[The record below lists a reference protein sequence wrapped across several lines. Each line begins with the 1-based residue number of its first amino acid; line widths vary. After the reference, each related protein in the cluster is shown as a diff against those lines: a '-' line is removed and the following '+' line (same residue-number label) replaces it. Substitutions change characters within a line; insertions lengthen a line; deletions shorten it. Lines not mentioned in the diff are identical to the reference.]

1 MERTL
6 HTVYLGFGA
15 NLGDR
20 QTTLRS
26 ARDLLA
32 PNVELIACSSLY
44 ETPPWGLPDQP
55 PFFNAVCE
63 VHTQLSPFELLTY
76 LKRLEQQLGRV
87 ASVRWG
93 PRAIDI
99 DILFFDDLVLHSET
113 LVLPHPQL
121 HLRAFVLVPLA
132 ELAPQLSH
140 PILAK
145 TAQQLAASARAT
157 DVKLVAKHW

>member
-1 MERTL
+1 L
-6 HTVYLGFGA
+6 
-15 NLGDR
+15 
-20 QTTLRS
+20 
-26 ARDLLA
+26 
-32 PNVELIACSSLY
+32 
-44 ETPPWGLPDQP
+44 
-55 PFFNAVCE
+55 
-63 VHTQLSPFELLTY
+63 ELLTY